1 MNNLIKFFLF
11 VACLNFF
18 SPPIRSSEAENN
30 PVDLNVTTEII
41 LTALKQPAEIV
52 EENFNTGLDFLLKN
66 FSIADLALEADV
78 LSSDLHVVLFFYKD
92 PLERDTIDSYGRFLL
107 DHFNQK
113 IKVVIVNA
121 EVLFKLAE
129 KAEIFG
135 FPAALVVHERQE
147 KNRLEGHFDEQD
159 LIKLIENSLLEQ
171 HEEDIFLE
179 TEHGENFE

>member
-1 MNNLIKFFLF
+1 MNNLIKIFLLTTCLSFF
-11 VACLNFF
+11 
-18 SPPIRSSEAENN
+18 PPIRSAEVENN
-30 PVDLNVTTEII
+30 LVDLNATTEII
-41 LTALKQPAEIV
+41 LAAIKQPSELL

-78 LSSDLHVVLFFYKD
+78 LSSDLPVLLFFYKD

-107 DHFNQK
+107 GHFNQK

-121 EVLFKLAE
+121 EILFKLAE
-129 KAEIFG
+129 KTEIFG

-159 LIKLIENSLLEQ
+159 LVKLIESGLSEQ
-171 HEEDIFLE
+171 HEEDLFLVE
-179 TEHGENFE
+179 GAGENFE